1 MSISNVQASEWI
13 TRLKGNLSQL
23 EAHSDP
29 LSFLSEQ
36 YFLLSLLSQALD
48 GTVVFVGAPVIH
60 DDDD

>member
-36 YFLLSLLSQALD
+36 YFLLSLLSQVLD

-60 DDDD
+60 DD